1 MKKEILLLLL
11 TYFLQSFSPS
21 EYKRMDFVF
30 VMDGAVLEGRRID
43 LSLDV
48 TMENRSIIT
57 YNPNCVNGFF
67 EIDRIIMSNILTC
80 KSVVMNIRNLES
92 MEKFWKA
99 YRIELSPEHFNSDFC
114 VVYIETKRNGNYSYE
129 IWCGENNPHLNK
141 VVGKTRKKWKYP

>member
-48 TMENRSIIT
+48 TME
-57 YNPNCVNGFF
+57 NGFF